1 VLVVDSPALVRRQAV
16 PLGLGAREALAVL
29 GAMVVLLATGAVPP
43 VAAGLLA
50 AGALILLRVLT
61 VEQAYRANSW
71 TTVVL
76 VAGMLPLSTAMEES
90 GAAKSLADGLVDVVG
105 DAGPYALLVGLVLL
119 VFALGQLIS
128 NMATALIVIPIAL
141 SAAQDMDVSA
151 KPVPMTVSVSAA
163 AAFPHT
169 SRDSGEPDG
178 DGSRRLPVRRLLEA
192 RPAVPR
198 SLRRRRRAAR
208 SGLLEFLSQ
217 AVDLKC
223 CQ

>member
-1 VLVVDSPALVRRQAV
+1 MISLSTGMTQ
-16 PLGLGAREALAVL
+16 
-29 GAMVVLLATGAVPP
+29 TGA
-43 VAAGLLA
+43 AAD
-50 AGALILLRVLT
+50 
-61 VEQAYRANSW
+61 
-71 TTVVL
+71 
-76 VAGMLPLSTAMEES
+76 
-90 GAAKSLADGLVDVVG
+90 LADGLVDVVG
-105 DAGPYALLVGLVLL
+105 GAGPYALLLGIFLL
-119 VFALGQLIS
+119 TALLGQLIS

-169 SRDSGEPDG
+169 GRDSGEPDG